1 VTATSGTGSA
11 ALTRSTP
18 LTVTIGNNN

>member
-1 VTATSGTGSA
+1 VTATSGPGSA